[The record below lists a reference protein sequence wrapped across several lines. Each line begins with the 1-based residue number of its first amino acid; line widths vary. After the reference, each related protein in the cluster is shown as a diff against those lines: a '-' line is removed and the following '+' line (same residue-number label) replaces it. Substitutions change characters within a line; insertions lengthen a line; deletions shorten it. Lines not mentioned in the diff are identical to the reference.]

1 MTNNKVTIEE
11 LKNKIS
17 DLEKELSK
25 SRKIQNALMSKVEK
39 SVEMSGNDYSLF
51 EANVHLQE
59 IVKLKTK
66 ELVQANEYLR
76 NEISEKRR
84 TAELLKLSEERM
96 RLILDNVQAGIMIID
111 PETHSIAEVN
121 TTALQ
126 MMGRSKNEVEGMEC
140 HNFVCPAEKGK
151 CPITDLHEK
160 VERKER
166 ALVLPN
172 GKKLDILKSVSKI
185 NIDGKEMLIESFVDI
200 TQRKMAEDALKKSEQ
215 RNRALLDA
223 IPDLVFNMN
232 SEGVI
237 IDYHTSDPKQLIV
250 EPEKFLG
257 NNFQNILPD
266 EISKGFWKTILKA
279 KETNN
284 LETFEYKTELKGNL
298 KYYEARVK
306 VIVENQILAL
316 IRDFTVQKLAEQK
329 LESLNSLH
337 SLVNEISSTLIKL
350 PTSEIETSINESL
363 KKLGVFMDVDR
374 VYIFNFEHE
383 IGIMNNTYEWCNE
396 GINPEIQN
404 LQNVPNDLIPRWF
417 EKFNNNEH
425 VYIPNVSEI
434 SEEYKAEK
442 EILEPQGIIS
452 LITVPMYYSD
462 LLIGFIGFDSV
473 RTQKVW
479 EEEDINLL
487 KLVGEIIA
495 GSIFRHKFE
504 SELIKQKSLADA
516 ANKAKSEFIA
526 NMSHE
531 IRTPMNAIL
540 GFSEI
545 LFNTVTEP
553 TSKSYLK
560 TILNSGRTL
569 LSLINDILDLSK
581 IEAGKLELHSEAI
594 NLKDII
600 SDLRHIFSQKVEE
613 KGLRLLFEFPDQF
626 PDYLFLDEV
635 RIRQVLL
642 NLVGNAIK
650 FTKEGYVKISLKL
663 DKTDEINKTNNI
675 SISVKDTGIGIP
687 ENDQSVIFD
696 SFRQATGISAKHFG
710 GTGLGLA
717 ISKRLVEMMNGTIDV
732 KSEVG
737 IGSTFTITMTRIK
750 CVEIDANQKE
760 LIERINEKL
769 HFNSSRVL
777 IVDDIQQNIDIV
789 KIYLEDAGIVF
800 GEINSAVKISEFVK
814 VFKPDLILMD
824 LRMPIV
830 SGYEATA
837 MIKSDKEISHIPV
850 IAFTAS
856 SMRSDEARIN
866 REFDGYLRKPIQR
879 NELIKELKKFL
890 KYFTIND
897 EETKSNDYLQEES
910 DETIPKDVLLKQINI
925 LSNAFSER
933 SKNLLEYMDLAEIGA
948 FINDMKALCSENNIH
963 LLDKFIH
970 NLRNDYNN
978 FDIDSLKRNLASL
991 PNMFINFKTKYN
1003 Q

>member
-1 MTNNKVTIEE
+1 MTNNKITIEE
-11 LKNKIS
+11 LQNTIS
-17 DLEKELSK
+17 ELQKELAKSK
-25 SRKIQNALMSKVEK
+25 KIQNALMSKVEK

-59 IVKLKTK
+59 IVKLRTK
-66 ELVQANEYLR
+66 ELVEANESLKK
-76 NEISEKRR
+76 EIEENKR

-121 TTALQ
+121 STALQ
-126 MMGRSKNEVEGMEC
+126 MMKRERKEVEGLTC
-140 HNFVCPAEKGK
+140 HNFVCPAEIGR

-166 ALVLPN
+166 ALVLPD

-232 SEGVI
+232 SDGVI
-237 IDYHTSDPKQLIV
+237 IDYHTSDPKQLFI

-257 NNFQNILPD
+257 NNFQNILPE
-266 EISKGFWKTILKA
+266 EISKGFWKAIIRA

-284 LETFEYKTELKGNL
+284 LETFEYKTELKGNF

-306 VIVENQILAL
+306 IFVENQILAL

-350 PTSEIETSINESL
+350 PTSEIEASINESL
-363 KKLGVFMDVDR
+363 KKLGKFTNVDR
-374 VYIFNFEHE
+374 AYIFNFDHE
-383 IGIMNNTYEWCNE
+383 NGVMNNTYEWCNE
-396 GINPEIQN
+396 GITPEIQN

-434 SEEYKAEK
+434 AEEFKAEK

-473 RTQKVW
+473 KEQKVW

-495 GSIFRHKFE
+495 GTIFRHKFE

-545 LFNTVTEP
+545 LFNTATEP

-613 KGLRLLFEFPDQF
+613 KGLKLQFEFPEIF
-626 PDYLFLDEV
+626 PDYVFLDEV

-650 FTKEGYVKISLKL
+650 FTKDGYVKISLRL
-663 DKTDEINKTNNI
+663 ENAEDEDKINNI
-675 SISVKDTGIGIP
+675 SISVEDTGIGIP
-687 ENDQSVIFD
+687 ENDQTVIFD
-696 SFRQATGISAKHFG
+696 SFRQAAGISAKHFG

-717 ISKRLVEMMNGTIDV
+717 ISKRLVEMMNGKIVV

-737 IGSTFTITMTRIK
+737 IGSTFTINMANIK
-750 CVEIDANQKE
+750 SVDIDEKQKE
-760 LIERINEKL
+760 IIDRGNEKL
-769 HFNSSRVL
+769 YFNAARVL

-800 GEINSAVKISEFVK
+800 GEINSAVNIAEFVK

-824 LRMPIV
+824 LRMPVV

-837 MIKSDKEISHIPV
+837 IIKNDAEISHIPV

-866 REFDGYLRKPIQR
+866 REFDGYLRKPIQKS
-879 NELIKELKKFL
+879 ELVKELMKYLKFT
-890 KYFTIND
+890 KITEEKSSQESIIDDDF
-897 EETKSNDYLQEES
+897 EETL
-910 DETIPKDVLLKQINI
+910 PKDTLLKQVSI

-933 SKNLLEYMDLAEIGA
+933 SKSLLEYMDLSEIGT
-948 FINDMKALCSENNIH
+948 FINDMKAVCSENNIK
-963 LLDKFIH
+963 LLDKFIN

-978 FDIDSLKRNLASL
+978 FDIDSLKRNLTSL
-991 PNMFINFKTKYN
+991 PNMLANLKTKYHR
-1003 Q
+1003 